1 MTKKTLKTLQIL
13 TMNRR
18 GLALLNPYPNEQL
31 PTILSTHIPHF
42 ILEKNMALLKTVD
55 AKLFQSEIPY
65 KPMGKY
71 AHFLTVRITES
82 YPLFQTDSELNKARV
97 RAGVKDK
104 NTISRLSMFKR
115 KQSTPERLVGRE
127 LLRKYEFMTAE
138 ECEYNV
144 SFAMDNPDCIIYG
157 FAIGDSGSEKSKVVV
172 DTAFS
177 ITAFDESHETFTLN
191 APFEN
196 GTMASK
202 GESGSKAGEVTS
214 RINQQDHIRPQVFF
228 PSIVT
233 LKDPTEASFLY
244 VFNNILRTRHYG
256 AQTTRTGRVRNELVG
271 VIFADG
277 EITSN
282 LRWTQ
287 AIYDQMKANNTLKS
301 SDPLDE
307 DDVITSAKSA
317 IESLMNDEFIV
328 HTDFIGDA
336 FIPLINEVK
345 SLTNNEAG
353 IKSILQKADIEAKEY
368 AGKHISKKKTAAKT
382 K

>member
-1 MTKKTLKTLQIL
+1 MSLLKTLDKKFFH
-13 TMNRR
+13 T
-18 GLALLNPYPNEQL
+18 
-31 PTILSTHIPHF
+31 
-42 ILEKNMALLKTVD
+42 
-55 AKLFQSEIPY
+55 EIPY

-71 AHFLTVRITES
+71 VHFLTVRVTES
-82 YPLFQTDSELNKARV
+82 YPLFQTDGELNKARV
-97 RAGVKDK
+97 RAGEKDA
-104 NTISRLSMFKR
+104 TPISRLSMFKR

-127 LLRKYEFMTAE
+127 LLRNYGLMTAA

-144 SFAMDNPDCIIYG
+144 KFSMNNPDCIIYG

-177 ITAFDESHETFTLN
+177 ITSFDQSHETFTLN
-191 APFEN
+191 APYEN

-202 GESGSKAGEVTS
+202 GEDGSKVGEITS

-233 LKDPTEASFLY
+233 LKDPTEATFLY

-277 EITSN
+277 EIVSN

-287 AIYDQMKANNTLKS
+287 TIYDQLKEGGQIGTA
-301 SDPLDE
+301 DPLNEDE
-307 DDVITSAKSA
+307 VQEAAQKAITLLMAK
-317 IESLMNDEFIV
+317 EVIV
-328 HTDFIGDA
+328 HTDFIGDDFKPILA
-336 FIPLINEVK
+336 EVK
-345 SLTNNEAG
+345 TLTGSEAG
-353 IKSILQKADIEAKEY
+353 VKSILEQADVEAKTY
-368 AGKHISKKKTAAKT
+368 NKKYITQKKKAAATA
-382 K
+382 

>member
-1 MTKKTLKTLQIL
+1 
-13 TMNRR
+13 
-18 GLALLNPYPNEQL
+18 
-31 PTILSTHIPHF
+31 
-42 ILEKNMALLKTVD
+42 MAILKTVES
-55 AKLFQSEIPY
+55 KFFQTEIPY

-71 AHFLTVRITES
+71 VHFLTIRITES
-82 YPLFQTDSELNKARV
+82 YPLFQTDAELNKARV

-104 NTISRLSMFKR
+104 TTISRLSMFKR

-127 LLRKYEFMTAE
+127 LLRNYGLMTAE

-144 SFAMDNPDCIIYG
+144 NFAMDNPDCIIYG

-191 APFEN
+191 APYEN

-202 GESGSKAGEVTS
+202 GENGSKPGEVTS

-256 AQTTRTGRVRNELVG
+256 AQTTRTGRVRNELIG
-271 VIFADG
+271 VVFADG

-287 AIYDQMKANNTLKS
+287 AIYDQMKANNTLNAP
-301 SDPLDE
+301 DPLDE
-307 DDVITSAKSA
+307 DDVITAAKNA
-317 IESLMNDEFIV
+317 IEALMADEFIV

-336 FIPLINEVK
+336 FVSLINEVK
-345 SLTNNEAG
+345 TLTGSEKG
-353 IKSILQKADIEAKEY
+353 IQAILHKADAEAKDY
-368 AGKHISKKKTAAKT
+368 AKKHISKKKTAAKAG
-382 K
+382 KE

>member
-1 MTKKTLKTLQIL
+1 MSLLKTLDPKFFH
-13 TMNRR
+13 
-18 GLALLNPYPNEQL
+18 G
-31 PTILSTHIPHF
+31 
-42 ILEKNMALLKTVD
+42 
-55 AKLFQSEIPY
+55 EIPY

-71 AHFLTVRITES
+71 VHFLTIRVTES
-82 YPLFQTDSELNKARV
+82 YPLFQTDGDLNKARV
-97 RAGVKDK
+97 RAGIDSKK
-104 NTISRLSMFKR
+104 TISRLSMFKR

-127 LLRKYEFMTAE
+127 LLRNYKLITAE

-144 SFAMDNPDCIIYG
+144 KFAMNNPDCIIYG

-177 ITAFDESHETFTLN
+177 ITPFDESHESFTLN
-191 APFEN
+191 APYEN

-202 GESGSKAGEVTS
+202 GENNTKVGEVTS

-256 AQTTRTGRVRNELVG
+256 AQTTRTGRVRNELIG

-277 EITSN
+277 EIVSN

-287 AIYDQMKANNTLKS
+287 AIYD
-301 SDPLDE
+301 
-307 DDVITSAKSA
+307 
-317 IESLMNDEFIV
+317 
-328 HTDFIGDA
+328 
-336 FIPLINEVK
+336 
-345 SLTNNEAG
+345 
-353 IKSILQKADIEAKEY
+353 
-368 AGKHISKKKTAAKT
+368 
-382 K
+382 

>member
-1 MTKKTLKTLQIL
+1 
-13 TMNRR
+13 
-18 GLALLNPYPNEQL
+18 
-31 PTILSTHIPHF
+31 
-42 ILEKNMALLKTVD
+42 MAILKTVEP
-55 AKLFQSEIPY
+55 KFFQAEIPY

-71 AHFLTVRITES
+71 VHFLTIRITES
-82 YPLFQTDSELNKARV
+82 YPLFQTDAELNKARV
-97 RAGVKDK
+97 RAGVQDK
-104 NTISRLSMFKR
+104 TTISRLSMFKR

-127 LLRKYEFMTAE
+127 LLRNYGLMTAK

-144 SFAMDNPDCIIYG
+144 NFAMDNPDCIIYG

-191 APFEN
+191 APYEN

-202 GESGSKAGEVTS
+202 GENGSKPGEVTS
-214 RINQQDHIRPQVFF
+214 RINQQDHIKPQVFF

-256 AQTTRTGRVRNELVG
+256 AQTTRTGRVRNELIG
-271 VIFADG
+271 VVFADG

-287 AIYDQMKANNTLKS
+287 AIYDQMKSNNTLNAP
-301 SDPLDE
+301 DPLDE
-307 DDVITSAKSA
+307 DDVITAAKNA
-317 IESLMNDEFIV
+317 IEALMADEFIV
-328 HTDFIGDA
+328 HTDLIGDA
-336 FIPLINEVK
+336 FVSLINEVK
-345 SLTNNEAG
+345 TLTGSEKG
-353 IKSILQKADIEAKEY
+353 IQTILQKADAEAKAY
-368 AGKHISKKKTAAKT
+368 AKNHISKKKTAAKAE
-382 K
+382 KE

>member
-1 MTKKTLKTLQIL
+1 MPFLKTL
-13 TMNRR
+13 
-18 GLALLNPYPNEQL
+18 
-31 PTILSTHIPHF
+31 
-42 ILEKNMALLKTVD
+42 D
-55 AKLFQSEIPY
+55 AKLFHANIPY

-71 AHFLTVRITES
+71 AHFLTVRVTES
-82 YPLFQTDSELNKARV
+82 YPLFQTDGELNKARV
-97 RAGVKDK
+97 RAGIEDQKP
-104 NTISRLSMFKR
+104 ISRLTMFKR

-127 LLRKYEFMTAE
+127 LLRNYGFMTAE
-138 ECEYNV
+138 DCEYNV
-144 SFAMDNPDCIIYG
+144 KFAMNNPDCIIYG

-202 GESGSKAGEVTS
+202 GEAGSKPGEVTS
-214 RINQQDHIRPQVFF
+214 RINQQDHIKPQIFF

-256 AQTTRTGRVRNELVG
+256 AQTTRTGRVRNELIG
-271 VIFADG
+271 VVFADG

-287 AIYDQMKANNTLKS
+287 AIYDKLQVEDKLNSNN
-301 SDPLDE
+301 PLNE
-307 DDVITSAKSA
+307 DDVIMAARAA
-317 IESLMNDEFIV
+317 IQTLLSEEFIV
-328 HTDFIGDA
+328 HEDFIGDK
-336 FIPLINEVK
+336 FTPLVTEVK
-345 SLTNNEAG
+345 AVIGNEDEL
-353 IKSILQKADIEAKEY
+353 KKMLKKADDEAKAY
-368 AGKHISKKKTAAKT
+368 AKKHIKGKAGATAAAE
-382 K
+382 

>member
-1 MTKKTLKTLQIL
+1 
-13 TMNRR
+13 
-18 GLALLNPYPNEQL
+18 
-31 PTILSTHIPHF
+31 
-42 ILEKNMALLKTVD
+42 
-55 AKLFQSEIPY
+55 
-65 KPMGKY
+65 MGKY
-71 AHFLTVRITES
+71 VHFLTIRVTES
-82 YPLFQTDSELNKARV
+82 YPLFQTDGELNKSRV
-97 RAGVKDK
+97 RAGKKDK

-127 LLRKYEFMTAE
+127 LMRNYGLVKDE

-144 SFAMDNPDCIIYG
+144 KFAMDNPDCIIYG

-177 ITAFDESHETFTLN
+177 ITPFDESHETFTLN

-196 GTMASK
+196 GTMTSK
-202 GESGSKAGEVTS
+202 GENGSKPGEVTS

-244 VFNNILRTRHYG
+244 VLNNILRTRHYG
-256 AQTTRTGRVRNELVG
+256 AQTTRTGRVRNELIG

-287 AIYDQMKANNTLKS
+287 AIYDEMKANNS
-301 SDPLDE
+301 INSPEPLDE
-307 DDVITSAKSA
+307 DDVITAAKTA
-317 IESLMNDEFIV
+317 IESQMAEEFIV
-328 HTDFIGDA
+328 HQDYLNDEFA
-336 FIPLINEVK
+336 ALLKEVK
-345 SLTNNEAG
+345 AITANEDEL
-353 IKSILQKADIEAKEY
+353 KKLLKKADVEAKEY
-368 AGKHISKKKTAAKT
+368 AKVHIKVKSKDKDKNKDKNKETAANS
-382 K
+382 

>member
-1 MTKKTLKTLQIL
+1 M
-13 TMNRR
+13 
-18 GLALLNPYPNEQL
+18 P
-31 PTILSTHIPHF
+31 
-42 ILEKNMALLKTVD
+42 LLKSIDQTFFH
-55 AKLFQSEIPY
+55 AEIPY

-71 AHFLTVRITES
+71 AHFLTVRVTES

-97 RAGVKDK
+97 RAGVKDP
-104 NTISRLSMFKR
+104 TPVSRLSMFKR

-127 LLRKYEFMTAE
+127 LLRNYGLMTAE

-144 SFAMDNPDCIIYG
+144 KFAMNNPDCIVYG

-177 ITAFDESHETFTLN
+177 ITPFDQSHETFTLN
-191 APFEN
+191 APYEN

-202 GESGSKAGEVTS
+202 GENGSKVGEITS

-233 LKDPTEASFLY
+233 LKDPTEATFLY

-256 AQTTRTGRVRNELVG
+256 AQTTRTGRVRNEIVG
-271 VIFADG
+271 VVFADG
-277 EITSN
+277 EIMSN

-287 AIYDQMKANNTLKS
+287 KIYDAMKEGGQLDTP
-301 SDPLDE
+301 DPLNE
-307 DDVITSAKSA
+307 DSVMEAAKEA
-317 IESLMNDEFIV
+317 IASLMSEEFIV

-336 FIPLINEVK
+336 FTPVISEVK
-345 SLTNNEAG
+345 NLTSTEAG
-353 IKSILQKADIEAKEY
+353 VKSVLEQADAEAKSY
-368 AGKHISKKKTAAKT
+368 FGKHINKKQKAAAKAGS

>member
-1 MTKKTLKTLQIL
+1 MT
-13 TMNRR
+13 
-18 GLALLNPYPNEQL
+18 
-31 PTILSTHIPHF
+31 F
-42 ILEKNMALLKTVD
+42 LKTVD
-55 AKLFQSEIPY
+55 SQCFHANIPY

-71 AHFLTVRITES
+71 VHFLTVRVTES
-82 YPLFQTDSELNKARV
+82 YPLFQTDGELNKARV
-97 RAGVKDK
+97 RAGIEDQKP
-104 NTISRLSMFKR
+104 ISRLTMFKR

-127 LLRKYEFMTAE
+127 LLRNYGFMSAE
-138 ECEYNV
+138 DCEYNV
-144 SFAMDNPDCIIYG
+144 KFAMNNPDCIIYG

-202 GESGSKAGEVTS
+202 GEAGSKPGEVTS
-214 RINQQDHIRPQVFF
+214 RINQQDHIKPQIFF

-256 AQTTRTGRVRNELVG
+256 AQTTRTGRVRNELIG
-271 VIFADG
+271 VVFADG

-287 AIYDQMKANNTLKS
+287 AIYDKLQGDDKLNSNN
-301 SDPLDE
+301 PLNE
-307 DDVITSAKSA
+307 DDVIMAARAA
-317 IESLMNDEFIV
+317 IQTLLSEEFIV
-328 HTDFIGDA
+328 HEDFIGDK
-336 FIPLINEVK
+336 FTPLVTEVK
-345 SLTNNEAG
+345 AVIGNEDEL
-353 IKSILQKADIEAKEY
+353 KKMLKKADDEAKAY
-368 AGKHISKKKTAAKT
+368 AKKHIKGKAAATAAAE
-382 K
+382 

>member
-1 MTKKTLKTLQIL
+1 MT
-13 TMNRR
+13 
-18 GLALLNPYPNEQL
+18 
-31 PTILSTHIPHF
+31 F
-42 ILEKNMALLKTVD
+42 LKTVES
-55 AKLFQSEIPY
+55 KFFHTEIPY

-71 AHFLTVRITES
+71 VHFLTIRITES
-82 YPLFQTDSELNKARV
+82 YPLFQTDGELNKTRV
-97 RAGVKDK
+97 KAGMKDK
-104 NTISRLSMFKR
+104 TTISRLSMFKR

-127 LLRKYEFMTAE
+127 LLRNYGLMTAE

-144 SFAMDNPDCIIYG
+144 NFAMDNPDCIIYG

-191 APFEN
+191 APYEN

-202 GESGSKAGEVTS
+202 GENGSKPGEVTS

-244 VFNNILRTRHYG
+244 VFNNIQRTRHYG
-256 AQTTRTGRVRNELVG
+256 AQTTRTGRVRNELIG

-277 EITSN
+277 EIISN

-287 AIYDQMKANNTLKS
+287 VIYDVMKDRKTLKS
-301 SDPLDE
+301 PEPLDE
-307 DDVITSAKSA
+307 DDVITAAKMA
-317 IESLMNDEFIV
+317 VESLMSNEFIV
-328 HTDFIGDA
+328 HSDYIGDA
-336 FIPLINEVK
+336 FTPLLNEVK
-345 SLTNNEAG
+345 TLTGSETG
-353 IKSILQKADIEAKEY
+353 IKAILQQADAEAKNY
-368 AGKHISKKKTAAKT
+368 AHKHISKKKTAAKAG
-382 K
+382 

>member
-1 MTKKTLKTLQIL
+1 
-13 TMNRR
+13 
-18 GLALLNPYPNEQL
+18 
-31 PTILSTHIPHF
+31 
-42 ILEKNMALLKTVD
+42 MALLKAVD
-55 AKLFQSEIPY
+55 SKLFQAEIPY

-71 AHFLTVRITES
+71 AHFLTIRITES
-82 YPLFQTDSELNKARV
+82 YPLFQTDGELNKARV

-104 NTISRLSMFKR
+104 TIISRLSMFKR

-127 LLRKYEFMTAE
+127 LLRNYGFMTDK

-144 SFAMDNPDCIIYG
+144 AFAMDNPDCIIYG

-177 ITAFDESHETFTLN
+177 ITPFDESHETFTLN
-191 APFEN
+191 APYEN
-196 GTMASK
+196 GTMAAK
-202 GESGSKAGEVTS
+202 GEKKSDGKLDGEIGAVTA

-256 AQTTRTGRVRNELVG
+256 AQTTRTGRVRNELIG
-271 VIFADG
+271 VVFADG

-287 AIYDQMKANNTLKS
+287 GIYDKMQSNQTINS
-301 SDPLDE
+301 PEPLDE
-307 DDVITSAKSA
+307 DDVISAAKSA
-317 IESLMNDEFIV
+317 IESLMADEFIV

-336 FIPLINEVK
+336 FKPLLNEVK
-345 SLTNNEAG
+345 VLTGSETG
-353 IKSILQKADIEAKEY
+353 IKSILQKADAEAKEY
-368 AGKHISKKKTAAKT
+368 AKKHITKKKTAAKAG
-382 K
+382 

>member
-1 MTKKTLKTLQIL
+1 MV
-13 TMNRR
+13 
-18 GLALLNPYPNEQL
+18 
-31 PTILSTHIPHF
+31 
-42 ILEKNMALLKTVD
+42 LLKTVEP
-55 AKLFQSEIPY
+55 KFFQAEIPY

-71 AHFLTVRITES
+71 VHFLTIRITES
-82 YPLFQTDSELNKARV
+82 YPLFQTDAELNKARV

-104 NTISRLSMFKR
+104 TTISRLSMFKR

-127 LLRKYEFMTAE
+127 LLRNYGLMTAE

-144 SFAMDNPDCIIYG
+144 NFAMDNPDCIIYG

-191 APFEN
+191 APYEN

-202 GESGSKAGEVTS
+202 GENGSKPGEVTS

-228 PSIVT
+228 PSIIT

-256 AQTTRTGRVRNELVG
+256 AQTTRTGRVRNELIG
-271 VIFADG
+271 VVFADG

-287 AIYDQMKANNTLKS
+287 AIYDQMKSNNTLNAP
-301 SDPLDE
+301 DPLDE
-307 DDVITSAKSA
+307 DDVITAAKNA
-317 IESLMNDEFIV
+317 IEALMADEFIV

-336 FIPLINEVK
+336 FASLINEVK
-345 SLTNNEAG
+345 TLTGSEKG
-353 IKSILQKADIEAKEY
+353 IQAILQKADAEAKDY
-368 AGKHISKKKTAAKT
+368 AKKHISKKKTTAKAG
-382 K
+382 KE

>member
-1 MTKKTLKTLQIL
+1 M
-13 TMNRR
+13 
-18 GLALLNPYPNEQL
+18 
-31 PTILSTHIPHF
+31 S
-42 ILEKNMALLKTVD
+42 LLKSVD
-55 AKLFQSEIPY
+55 AKFFHDQIPY

-71 AHFLTVRITES
+71 AHFLTIRVTES
-82 YPLFQTDSELNKARV
+82 YPLFQTDGELNKARV
-97 RAGVKDK
+97 RAGIEDP
-104 NTISRLSMFKR
+104 TPISRLAMFKR

-127 LLRKYEFMTAE
+127 LLRSYGLVKAD

-144 SFAMDNPDCIIYG
+144 KFAMDNPDCIIYG

-196 GTMASK
+196 GTMSK
-202 GESGSKAGEVTS
+202 QGEVTS

-256 AQTTRTGRVRNELVG
+256 AQTTRTGRIRNELIG
-271 VIFADG
+271 VVFADG

-287 AIYDQMKANNTLKS
+287 AIYDYMRAENTLHLT
-301 SDPLDE
+301 DPLNE
-307 DDVITSAKSA
+307 NDVMTAAKTAITQ
-317 IESLMNDEFIV
+317 LMAEEFIV
-328 HTDFIGDA
+328 HTDLIGDD
-336 FIPLINEVK
+336 FQTLLDEVK
-345 SLTNNEAG
+345 KLTGNEDG
-353 IKSILQKADIEAKEY
+353 IKAILQKAMDE
-368 AGKHISKKKTAAKT
+368 SKAYFAAYVEKPKKSAAKAGA
-382 K
+382 

>member
-1 MTKKTLKTLQIL
+1 MPI
-13 TMNRR
+13 
-18 GLALLNPYPNEQL
+18 
-31 PTILSTHIPHF
+31 
-42 ILEKNMALLKTVD
+42 LKTVES
-55 AKLFQSEIPY
+55 KFFQADIPY

-71 AHFLTVRITES
+71 VHFLTIRITES
-82 YPLFQTDSELNKARV
+82 YPLFQTDAELNKARV

-104 NTISRLSMFKR
+104 TTISRLSMFKR

-127 LLRKYEFMTAE
+127 LLRNYGLMTAE

-144 SFAMDNPDCIIYG
+144 NFAMDNPDCIIYG

-191 APFEN
+191 APYEN

-202 GESGSKAGEVTS
+202 GENGSKPGEVTS

-233 LKDPTEASFLY
+233 LKDPTEASFIY

-256 AQTTRTGRVRNELVG
+256 AQTTRTGRVRNELIG

-287 AIYDQMKANNTLKS
+287 AIYDQMKSNNTLNAP
-301 SDPLDE
+301 DPLDE
-307 DDVITSAKSA
+307 DDVITAAKNA
-317 IESLMNDEFIV
+317 IEALMADEFIV

-336 FIPLINEVK
+336 FVSLINEVK
-345 SLTNNEAG
+345 TLIGSEKG
-353 IKSILQKADIEAKEY
+353 IQAILQKADAEAKDY
-368 AGKHISKKKTAAKT
+368 AKKHISKKKTALKAGKE
-382 K
+382 

>member
-1 MTKKTLKTLQIL
+1 MT
-13 TMNRR
+13 
-18 GLALLNPYPNEQL
+18 
-31 PTILSTHIPHF
+31 
-42 ILEKNMALLKTVD
+42 LLKSVD
-55 AKLFQSEIPY
+55 AKFFHAEIPY

-71 AHFLTVRITES
+71 AHFLTIRITES
-82 YPLFQTDSELNKARV
+82 YPLFQTDGELNKARV
-97 RAGVKDK
+97 RAGLIDRS
-104 NTISRLSMFKR
+104 TISRLSMFKR

-127 LLRKYEFMTAE
+127 LLRTYGFVKPE

-144 SFAMDNPDCIIYG
+144 EFGMDNPDCIIYG

-202 GESGSKAGEVTS
+202 GEKNSKPGEVTS

-256 AQTTRTGRVRNELVG
+256 AQTTRTGRVRNELIG
-271 VIFADG
+271 VVFADG
-277 EITSN
+277 EIVSN

-287 AIYDQMKANNTLKS
+287 AIYDQMKANNTLKAP
-301 SDPLDE
+301 DPLDE
-307 DDVITSAKSA
+307 GDVIQAATTA
-317 IESLMNDEFIV
+317 IQALMSEEFIV
-328 HTDFIGDA
+328 HTDLIGEDFQA
-336 FIPLINEVK
+336 LLTEVK
-345 SLTNNEAG
+345 TLTASEEG
-353 IKSILQKADIEAKEY
+353 LRSILKQADDEAKAY
-368 AGKHISKKKTAAKT
+368 AKKHISKKTAAGAK
-382 K
+382 